1 MVEKS
6 KAEKAPAK
14 KVTETFYYFAVQI
27 SYSYYK
33 TGKVK
38 AGEPFLSED
47 EWRAE
52 HLKYLDGLIDEGK
65 LLAYA
70 NAIHDKDVLL
80 EDTKLDNG
88 EMRNK
93 GEAKPTHMHD
103 ALRFS
108 HAQSKS
114 QVMKLVGASRLKN
127 TKPIPDMRRDENRY
141 RMLGEL
147 EYLTHDTDKA
157 KADKKH
163 KYPRDMVVQKGVWF
177 VAVDPDDEN
186 TKIKVTYDNFE
197 PLYEKLKKEAPDR
210 VARTGKLT
218 SKMAMDVANNILSTK
233 MKISDDWD
241 DFKRYAEEYFGYSI
255 SDDTVK
261 RNNMRVFLSWVS
273 DFAQKAIDGM
283 HEYPSIPD
291 VGKAV
296 MFVEGGSGV
305 GKTLFSD
312 LVAKQLASGIESY
325 KVPAKEADTTY
336 APFEN
341 YQGQHVI
348 SVPESTGFKIG
359 PQSFINLV
367 ESGEVGG
374 RGTGGNKHLDFN
386 LFQMASAQGLEDT
399 LGSILGGDDN
409 SKSIYRF
416 KPTSGAIDYNRQ
428 YVKKFD
434 GTPNEKLNDSAAT
447 HSMYFQVERRFDYRV
462 GVTNSLIRVQTLNF
476 DEATTENVWGNDQF
490 LPWHTDLKMK
500 GTSESLDD
508 ESMETVDRFCKMLT
522 GEIPFNELGNA
533 NGDDFNL
540 VIPTPASH
548 AEDRLGN
555 FFDTYIKDYLKS
567 ELPMSS
573 MIAYSIYRQYVRI
586 SDISQPFALAGFS
599 ANFEILLQEH
609 GFKISKLGHIR
620 VANVTKIGFDIDKYR
635 SDFGSTFIQEFT
647 VPNHELYD
655 MMWGKKT
662 FEWYTLEQTTLFN

>member
-1 MVEKS
+1 MVKKS
-6 KAEKAPAK
+6 KEQK
-14 KVTETFYYFAVQI
+14 YHYFAFQI
-27 SYSYYK
+27 NYGYYK
-33 TGKVK
+33 KGQEMAGKPV
-38 AGEPFLSED
+38 LSEQ

-52 HLKYLDGLIDEGK
+52 HIQLLDKLFDDGT

-70 NAIHDKDVLL
+70 NGLHDKDVYL
-80 EDTKLDNG
+80 EDHEGSDGRIYKAGQPKL
-88 EMRNK
+88 
-93 GEAKPTHMHD
+93 THMHD
-103 ALRFS
+103 VVRTKAPYTIT
-108 HAQSKS
+108 
-114 QVMKLVGASRLKN
+114 VIENKLGGNRPTPDDGIA
-127 TKPIPDMRRDENRY
+127 DMRQDKNRL
-141 RMLGEL
+141 RVLGALSYE
-147 EYLTHDTDKA
+147 THETEA
-157 KADKKH
+157 SKADKKH
-163 KYPRDMVVQKGVWF
+163 DYPEDMVIRKGVWF
-177 VAVDPDDEN
+177 TTADSNDKGSKIDITFEN
-186 TKIKVTYDNFE
+186 FRE
-197 PLYEKLKKEAPDR
+197 LYEKLKDEAPDR
-210 VARTGKLT
+210 VAKTGKLT
-218 SKMAMDVANNILSTK
+218 SKMAMDIANNILSTK
-233 MKISDDWD
+233 MKTNDNWD

-255 SDDTVK
+255 SDDTVE

-273 DFAQKAIDGM
+273 DFVQKAIDGM
-283 HEYPSIPD
+283 HEYPAIPD
-291 VGKAV
+291 VGRAV

-386 LFQMASAQGLEDT
+386 LLQMASAQGLEDT

-476 DEATTENVWGNDQF
+476 DETTTENVWGNDQF
-490 LPWHTDLKMK
+490 LPWHTDLRKK
-500 GTSESLDD
+500 GTSEALDD
-508 ESMETVDRFCKMLT
+508 ESMETVDRFCKMLS
-522 GEIPFNELGNA
+522 GEIEFDELGTVSGN
-533 NGDDFNL
+533 DFNL

-567 ELPMSS
+567 GLPMSS

-620 VANVTKIGFDIDKYR
+620 VASVPKIGFDIDNYR

-647 VPNHELYD
+647 VPNHELYN
-655 MMWGKKT
+655 MLWGKKT
-662 FEWYTLEQTTLFN
+662 FEWYTLEQTTLCN